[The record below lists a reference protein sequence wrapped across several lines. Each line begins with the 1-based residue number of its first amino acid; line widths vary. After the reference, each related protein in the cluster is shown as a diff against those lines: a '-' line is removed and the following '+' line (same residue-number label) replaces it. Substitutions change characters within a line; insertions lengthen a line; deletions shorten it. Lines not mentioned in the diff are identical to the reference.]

1 MDDRWLIPLI
11 VLAFPIFFGAMWIG
25 VVSLLGAMSGWRGM
39 AAAFPAVQDPTAQRF
54 SFGSASIGWR
64 GFPVSYKSILTVDVG
79 DYGIGLSVMRMFGFN
94 HPPMSIPWQAV
105 ESCQQGFYAFWTGV
119 MRMFGFNHPPMS
131 IPWQAVESCQQGF
144 YAFWTGVEVRLRDGG
159 GRIVLRGRPGA
170 AVMARWTQ
178 SAARPAGAA
187 V

>member
-119 MRMFGFNHPPMS
+119 
-131 IPWQAVESCQQGF
+131 
-144 YAFWTGVEVRLRDGG
+144 EVRLRDGG